1 MDAEIIAMLGQD
13 GVTNGAIY
21 ALLALALV
29 LVFAVTRVIFI
40 PQGELL
46 AWGALT
52 MAALEA
58 GNFPGTVW
66 LLVGCGVLTLAVDAF
81 SATGRRTLGRSA
93 LWNLAYPLA
102 VAAILWLVP
111 LASLPTGLR
120 VILTLAIVVPM
131 GPMLYRVAF
140 QPVAEAPVLVL
151 LIISVAVHLA
161 MVGLGLLVFG
171 PEGSRTT
178 PLSEAQIE
186 LGSLVVGGHT
196 IFVIVASLVLIVG
209 LYLAPRATRTEQTRP
224 RLVLDL

>member
-13 GVTNGAIY
+13 GVTNGAI

-40 PQGELL
+40 PQGEFL

-58 GNFPGTVW
+58 AISRHG
-66 LLVGCGVLTLAVDAF
+66 
-81 SATGRRTLGRSA
+81 
-93 LWNLAYPLA
+93 
-102 VAAILWLVP
+102 VAAGRLRRARWPSTPSRPPAAAASAARPCGTWPIRWRWRRCCGWP
-111 LASLPTGLR
+111 LASLCPPVQVL
-120 VILTLAIVVPM
+120 LTLAIVVPM

-161 MVGLGLLVFG
+161 MVGLGLLIFG
-171 PEGSRTT
+171 AEGSRTRR
-178 PLSEAQIE
+178 SA
-186 LGSLVVGGHT
+186 
-196 IFVIVASLVLIVG
+196 
-209 LYLAPRATRTEQTRP
+209 RP
-224 RLVLDL
+224 SSSSAR